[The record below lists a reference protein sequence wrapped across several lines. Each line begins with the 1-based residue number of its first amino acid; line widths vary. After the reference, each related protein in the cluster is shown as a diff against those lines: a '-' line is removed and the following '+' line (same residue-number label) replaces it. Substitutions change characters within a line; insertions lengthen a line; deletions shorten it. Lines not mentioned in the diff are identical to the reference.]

1 MHICDGRESQLEKK
15 KQQQSLGTS
24 LFSGVLSIN
33 KKTHVFLTLSSF
45 VVHTTVFSEN
55 IVNIFVKAIEDY
67 YLNPVC
73 DLIYIKHEKE

>member
-1 MHICDGRESQLEKK
+1 MHICDGSESQFEKK
-15 KQQQSLGTS
+15 KQQQSLGMS
-24 LFSGVLSIN
+24 LFSGVLSI
-33 KKTHVFLTLSSF
+33 THVFLTLSSF